1 LKAPEEGPA
10 RSAGAR
16 RGKAAPKKA
25 KPKLKLK
32 LKLKPAPRPQY
43 AALPWRRTPDLEILL
58 VTSRETGRWVIP
70 KGWPMKSKSPRAA
83 AAQEALEEAGVEG
96 EVARAPLGA
105 YDYEKILSPGV
116 SRPCRVTVFAL
127 AVKRQRDSWREQ
139 GQRRFQW
146 FPWEDAAAAVREPD
160 LAAIIRAFAAA
171 PDGAGAAPDGAGSAS
186 LDDLHAR

>member
-1 LKAPEEGPA
+1 LKAPEKGPA

-25 KPKLKLK
+25 KPKLKLKPKLKPK

-139 GQRRFQW
+139 GQRRLQW

-160 LAAIIRAFAAA
+160 LAGIIRAFAS
-171 PDGAGAAPDGAGSAS
+171 PDEGDGISIRHPS
-186 LDDLHAR
+186 RD